1 MWRTVQR
8 SLLIVIIA
16 AVLGLAANAVS
27 PRRIPYITPPKPV
40 IAESEYTP
48 LAEAYKMWGS
58 GAAFFLDAR
67 AAADY
72 EAGHI
77 ANAFNVPSDAFDQHF
92 PAVAAYLTPSSAI
105 VCYCDG
111 MECDLSHHLAD
122 QLRQRGFTN
131 IHLLQNGWTVW
142 RTAGHPANTGTQP

>member
-8 SLLIVIIA
+8 SLAIVVVSA
-16 AVLGLAANAVS
+16 AIGLAVNAVS
-27 PRRIPYITPPKPV
+27 PRRISYITPPKPV
-40 IAESEYTP
+40 IAESEFIP
-48 LAEAYKMWGS
+48 LPEAYRLWGS
-58 GAAFFLDAR
+58 GAGFFLDAR
-67 AAADY
+67 APADY

-77 ANAFNVPSDAFDQHF
+77 ANAFSLPAEAFDQHF
-92 PAVAAYLTPSSAI
+92 PAVAPFLTPSASI

-111 MECDLSHHLAD
+111 MECDLSHHLAE

-142 RTAGHPANTGTQP
+142 HGAGYPTSTGAQP